1 MMKKASLWL
10 AISLIAT
17 QISTHSFAN
26 TKISIGETQTVSSS
40 ILNENREIQ
49 IYLPSSYEKYP
60 SQDYPVIYLL
70 DGENNFHYLTGFVQ
84 KLSKAP
90 YPSMPEMIVVGIV
103 NTERSRDL
111 TPTAQRFDSEAKDSK
126 RIEGTT
132 GGNMAFFQFLET
144 EVIPDIE
151 KKYLTNGLNIFV
163 GHSFGGITALNHML
177 NGTKEM
183 QAYIVHDPSIWWDD
197 EVMLQRFQDAKGKDF
212 QNKKLFI
219 TQVGESE
226 NTERTSSHYKG
237 IQKLND
243 YLQTKPFKNLS
254 YQYKQYEGED
264 HGSVPLKGN
273 LDGLRY
279 IFDNIKINIKDI
291 PNQPNLVQEHYAKL
305 SQNLGF
311 EMQPSE
317 PYLDAVLN
325 YLKRLDDPKIA
336 EQFQEYIISIYP
348 KGNVADVV
356 KK

>member
-1 MMKKASLWL
+1 MFKKASLWL
-10 AISLIAT
+10 ALGLVAT
-17 QISTHSFAN
+17 QISTHALADN
-26 TKISIGETQTVSSS
+26 AISIGEMQTISSS

-49 IYLPSSYEKYP
+49 IYLPPSYEKYP
-60 SQDYPVIYLL
+60 NQDYPVIYLL
-70 DGENNFHYLTGFVQ
+70 DGENNFHYFTGFVQ

-111 TPTAQRFDSEAKDSK
+111 TPTAQRFDSNDKDNK
-126 RIEGTT
+126 RIEGIT

-151 KKYLTNGLNIFV
+151 KKYRTNGLNIFV

-197 EVMLQRFQDAKGKDF
+197 EVMLKRFQEVKGKDF
-212 QNKKLFI
+212 NHKKLFM
-219 TQVGESE
+219 TQVGDSE
-226 NTERTSSHYKG
+226 NKGHLTGHYNG
-237 IQKLND
+237 IQKLD
-243 YLQTKPFKNLS
+243 MYLQEKPFKNLS
-254 YQYKQYEGED
+254 YHYAQYAGED

-279 IFDNIKINIKDI
+279 VFDGIQVNMKAI
-291 PNQPNLVQEHYAKL
+291 PENPNLVKEQYAKL

-311 EMQPSE
+311 EIQPSE
-317 PYLDAVLN
+317 PYLETVLN
-325 YLKRLDDPKIA
+325 YLKRSDDKKVA
-336 EQFQEYIISIYP
+336 EQFQDYIISIYP
-348 KGNVADVV
+348 KGNVAGALN
-356 KK
+356 K